1 MSTGEILSL
10 IIVEDESIML
20 EELKTTIDWEDL
32 EIEVVATACNGVEGE
47 RKIKEL
53 LPDIVITD
61 IRLPLQDGL
70 QMVENCPMLYQ
81 NVLVLSGYTDFSY
94 TRRAIQLGVFDYIEK
109 PVDDEELVKVIR
121 KLAEGIRAEHKA
133 EVSLSEKA
141 DGFIPLLD
149 KVGNYQVNA
158 VIEFIKTHYKEMI
171 SLSDAASSVKL
182 TEGHLSTLFK
192 EVTGIGYIQ
201 YLNAYRINRSIE
213 LLKDEKELNIAE
225 ISQRSGFPSP
235 GYYSKLF
242 RRYTGKTPREY
253 RDGLY

>member
-1 MSTGEILSL
+1 MEKEILSL
-10 IIVEDESIML
+10 IIVEDEAIML
-20 EELKTTIDWEDL
+20 EELKTTIDWASL
-32 EIEVVATACNGVEGE
+32 GIKVIATAANGLDGE
-47 RKIKEL
+47 NKIKAL

-61 IRLPLQDGL
+61 IRLPIQDGL

-109 PVDDEELVKVIR
+109 PVDDDELIKVVS
-121 KLAEGIRAEHKA
+121 KLADSIRADHKA
-133 EVSLSEKA
+133 ESALSEAA
-141 DGFIPLLD
+141 DEFIALPE
-149 KVGNYQVNA
+149 KVGNYQINA
-158 VIEFIKTHYKEMI
+158 VIEFIREHYMEAI

-213 LLKDEKELNIAE
+213 LLKEEKDLNIAE

-242 RRYTGKTPREY
+242 RRYTGKTPRKY
-253 RDGLY
+253 RDNLE